1 MDIQHLGMFFA
12 KSNFQMW
19 LGVQPVGLL
28 CVVRRAGSWC
38 GLKNL
43 GLLWAL
49 WTLRHADC
57 SSTTMVPWADF
68 SYLIIRNA
76 FCLWISAVHLGLR
89 RSVGKQHGQVAR
101 LLQQHCFNFSAL
113 SADGKQDSWDFIPWG
128 SAMRQCLMGARFVDC
143 TRHCALPV
151 PLPVCDAHV
160 NSKQSYTMGCF

>member
-76 FCLWISAVHLGLR
+76 FCLWISLGFEI
-89 RSVGKQHGQVAR
+89 SWQTAWPGGKASSAA
-101 LLQQHCFNFSAL
+101 LLQFFSPLCRWETRFMGFYSMRISHETMLNGGTFCWLHKAL
-113 SADGKQDSWDFIPWG
+113 RFASAIACMWCS
-128 SAMRQCLMGARFVDC
+128 CEL
-143 TRHCALPV
+143 
-151 PLPVCDAHV
+151 
-160 NSKQSYTMGCF
+160 